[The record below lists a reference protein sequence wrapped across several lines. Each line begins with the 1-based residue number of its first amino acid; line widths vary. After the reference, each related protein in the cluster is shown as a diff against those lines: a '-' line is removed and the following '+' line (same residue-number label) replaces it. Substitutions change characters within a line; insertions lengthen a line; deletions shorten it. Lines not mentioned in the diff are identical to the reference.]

1 MLSCCKPLSSS
12 PAEQLRRVALIAL
25 DQMDDS
31 PLTAAMVTPLL
42 ATDDAVLQR
51 TVLEVLAR
59 HPGWGKEA
67 LGTIRA
73 WLAES
78 NITPER
84 IGAIRTLLIAQVNEV
99 EVQQLI
105 AETLNGRED
114 VSGRCCGK
122 WCSGP
127 MWGCGRWGGMGCCN
141 RPCRWATRSI
151 NWWPADRPAVNSA
164 TLTSDRS
171 SGG

>member
-1 MLSCCKPLSSS
+1 
-12 PAEQLRRVALIAL
+12 
-25 DQMDDS
+25 
-31 PLTAAMVTPLL
+31 MVTPLL
-42 ATDDAVLQR
+42 ATDDPTLQK

-84 IGAIRTLLIAQVNEV
+84 IGAIRTLLIAQANEV

-114 VSGRCCGK
+114 ASVGAMLWEVVQRADVGVWPVGWNGLLQQALS
-122 WCSGP
+122 
-127 MWGCGRWGGMGCCN
+127 MGDSQH
-141 RPCRWATRSI
+141 RATESPGLV
-151 NWWPADRPAVNSA
+151 WF
-164 TLTSDRS
+164 
-171 SGG
+171 